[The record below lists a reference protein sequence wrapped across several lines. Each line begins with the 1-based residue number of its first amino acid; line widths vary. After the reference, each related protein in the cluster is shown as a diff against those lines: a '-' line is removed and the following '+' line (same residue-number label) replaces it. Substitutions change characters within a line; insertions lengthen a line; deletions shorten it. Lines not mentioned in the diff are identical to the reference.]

1 MFLRT
6 YPHIVKPTEV
16 RIIEPIQNMTVG
28 QRVELV
34 CQSSGSRPPAK
45 ITWKKNQKLLEHY
58 SESTSDD
65 GTVTTNFLTFVPTKE
80 DDGKLLACMAF
91 NPQFSDFRIED
102 SLHLDVHCNYWTHSM
117 TSCHTYSPFTLHLL
131 FCLYSLSPSVSPFF
145 PFLMDLNRSWPTPL
159 LDAPILSLLLG
170 ASIQR
175 QEILEGSDVYFDCNI
190 QVSFQLFNITSRS
203 ILNTRIYI

>member
-1 MFLRT
+1 
-6 YPHIVKPTEV
+6 
-16 RIIEPIQNMTVG
+16 MTVG

-131 FCLYSLSPSVSPFF
+131 FCYI
-145 PFLMDLNRSWPTPL
+145 D
-159 LDAPILSLLLG
+159 
-170 ASIQR
+170 
-175 QEILEGSDVYFDCNI
+175 
-190 QVSFQLFNITSRS
+190 S
-203 ILNTRIYI
+203 IL